1 MRILFFIV
9 CLGFVLAAN
18 AQRNIDVL
26 HYRFE
31 INLNDT
37 TDTISG
43 RATILVKFLEETD
56 RLAFDFTSV
65 SNGKGMVVFSVMEKS
80 DDNKMFT
87 NSHAKNKLTINLP
100 QRKKSGDTS
109 TFFIR

>member
-1 MRILFFIV
+1 MKQTGNFCKICLCENTLFIV

-65 SNGKGMVVFSVMEKS
+65 SNGKGMVVFLLW
-80 DDNKMFT
+80 
-87 NSHAKNKLTINLP
+87 KNLMIIKCLRIRMPRIN
-100 QRKKSGDTS
+100 
-109 TFFIR
+109 